1 MNITSNNEPLV
12 FYNEEAERARA
23 VQRAREEEIVEEN
36 TYGRY
41 GDNPYLSKAKIFS
54 ITGSAYD
61 NPDEIRLAR
70 EYEEKIRIRRHKTNR
85 STGNFGLDL
94 LRTLTFSPY
103 EFKTGLGTFSTFFYL
118 GKYKPSQDGPSKME
132 CERLSLQKR
141 EIFWESIAS
150 LKFLKGAIIN
160 LIFIIASFF
169 WLKHSVTG
177 LSLKHPVGI
186 IWAIIAFVVFWNVS
200 KVFLKS
206 ILGVMDATY
215 GTVMKRKEDTDK
227 ARKNAEA
234 AEEKARKEAEAARRA
249 REAENNTQSDSDQSE
264 DTPTTNRFAEFFSG
278 D

>member
-1 MNITSNNEPLV
+1 MNITSSNTPLV
-12 FYNEEAERARA
+12 FYNEEAERAQA

-41 GDNPYLSKAKIFS
+41 GDNPYLSKAKVLN
-54 ITGSAYD
+54 ITKSAYD

-70 EYEEKIRIRRHKTNR
+70 EYEEKTRIRRHKTNR

-118 GKYKPSQDGPSKME
+118 GKYKPGQDDPSKME

-141 EIFWESIAS
+141 DIFWESIAS
-150 LKFLKGAIIN
+150 WKFLKGAIVN
-160 LIFIIASFF
+160 VIFIVASFF
-169 WLKHSVTG
+169 WFKYAIAG
-177 LSLKHPVGI
+177 LSLKHPTRI
-186 IWAIIAFVVFWNVS
+186 IWAIIAFVILWNVS
-200 KVFLKS
+200 KVFLRS
-206 ILGVMDATY
+206 ILNVMDATY

-234 AEEKARKEAEAARRA
+234 AEKKAQKEAEDARRA
-249 REAENNTQSDSDQSE
+249 REAEAANNTQSDSETE
-264 DTPTTNRFAEFFSG
+264 DTPTTNRFAEFYT
-278 D
+278 